1 MKSLLAGLLLCC
13 CSFAIWAGN
22 IERVEPPPT
31 QLEQSFENNKIR
43 PCVKALLDG
52 QYINNNNG
60 LNKNSEGTLE
70 VELEKEDKVYF
81 NLILKSY
88 VGDDEPPL
96 YLRFIKVD
104 QLDIQKVLKYANIG
118 DEIYIE
124 PFSREGFKC
133 LPSHFVVT

>member
-1 MKSLLAGLLLCC
+1 M
-13 CSFAIWAGN
+13 WAGN
-22 IERVEPPPT
+22 IEVVKEPPPT
-31 QLEQSFENNKIR
+31 QFNKSIESSKIM

-52 QYINNNNG
+52 RYIDNNDG
-60 LNKNSEGTLE
+60 LNKDSEGTLE
-70 VELEKEDKVYF
+70 VEIEKTDKVYF

-88 VGDDEPPL
+88 VGKNEPPL

-104 QLDIQKVLKYANIG
+104 RIDIQKVLKYANIG

-124 PFSREGFKC
+124 PFGSSGFKC

>member
-1 MKSLLAGLLLCC
+1 MGCSLAM
-13 CSFAIWAGN
+13 WASSVQG
-22 IERVEPPPT
+22 VDPPVQT
-31 QLEQSFENNKIR
+31 FDQKQEMSKIS

-52 QYINNNNG
+52 EYLSNATG
-60 LNKNSEGTLE
+60 LDKDSEGTLE
-70 VELEKEDKVYF
+70 VELQEKDKVYF

-88 VGDDEPPL
+88 MGKNEPPL